1 MKPATHFSN
10 LSIQIFFL
18 AAVLIGQGCAHH
30 FAIPADSRTAVY
42 QVAETDL
49 ATRPPAFVVYAYE
62 EEINRIGSPV
72 VRTGAGSE
80 QTIEID
86 TAKPALYVMQRSFTT
101 PKASY
106 TNWIYRIHFPGV
118 PFSLIPFNLTAGRN
132 SGIMVVVTYNQ
143 QQQPVLVTTVH
154 TCGCYM
160 HIVPT
165 NFLPEHAFPQNWQN
179 KPQDVYGE
187 TLPALLDF
195 ESVDNPILLVHLQ
208 PEVHRVMNLEVI
220 DQARL
225 ESREYGIINLSFA
238 DMDDLQQLATDI
250 GSTTSFYHKDGWR
263 KGYVKGSFKP
273 LETLF
278 LSWLSLDLFVG
289 SDKIYAD
296 PHIWNNR
303 FYTSL
308 KPWRRQESDM
318 WDFPG
323 FLKYW
328 GWRL

>member
-1 MKPATHFSN
+1 MKPAVNFN
-10 LSIQIFFL
+10 KLSVWIIFL

-30 FAIPADSRTAVY
+30 FALPADSATAVY
-42 QVAETDL
+42 QAAE
-49 ATRPPAFVVYAYE
+49 ANHVNQPPTFVVYAYE
-62 EEINRIGSPV
+62 EEVNRIGGPV
-72 VRTGAGSE
+72 VRTGPGSE

-86 TAKPALYVMQRSFTT
+86 TGKPTVYIMQRSFTT
-101 PKASY
+101 RKAKY
-106 TNWIYRIHFPGV
+106 TNWIYRIHFPRV

-132 SGIMVVVTYNQ
+132 SGLMVVVTYNQ
-143 QQQPVLVTTVH
+143 NQQPVLVTTVH

-165 NFLPEHAFPQNWQN
+165 NFLPEQALPRDWQN
-179 KPQDVYGE
+179 KPKIVYGE

-195 ESVDNPILLVHLQ
+195 GSVDNPILLVHLR
-208 PEVHRVMNLEVI
+208 PEVHRIMDLEVI
-220 DQARL
+220 EQASL
-225 ESREYGIINLSFA
+225 ESRGYGIINLSVA
-238 DMDDLQQLATDI
+238 DMNDLQQLAADF

-289 SDKIYAD
+289 SDKIYGD

-308 KPWRRQESDM
+308 KPWRREESDM

-323 FLKYW
+323 FLEYW